1 MPPAIHQKI
10 TYSKFSFE
18 NDLELQVQFNKPHCD
33 TRGFSSSYILTSLKI
48 VSTQN
53 IFLKEITF
61 YKVLLKEIF
70 WGTHFGPS
78 IHIQVATV
86 MLPEPPSRSLIPPKS
101 TLPPLPLKLME
112 KSLICWQKRGHSSL
126 SERLAPPFQA
136 ISCKTKPFCIL
147 ATFIFSCLT
156 QFPSFFI
163 GSNSYFLFIW
173 VSFMTALVWFNIA
186 QTKWHQCDQ

>member
-33 TRGFSSSYILTSLKI
+33 TRGFSSSYLSTSLKV

-53 IFLKEITF
+53 FFFQGNHFLQGI
-61 YKVLLKEIF
+61 VKEIF

-78 IHIQVATV
+78 IHIQAATV
-86 MLPEPPSRSLIPPKS
+86 ILPEPPSRSLIPPKS

-112 KSLICWQKRGHSSL
+112 KSLIC
-126 SERLAPPFQA
+126 
-136 ISCKTKPFCIL
+136 
-147 ATFIFSCLT
+147 
-156 QFPSFFI
+156 
-163 GSNSYFLFIW
+163 
-173 VSFMTALVWFNIA
+173 
-186 QTKWHQCDQ
+186 

>member
-1 MPPAIHQKI
+1 MPPEIHQKI

-78 IHIQVATV
+78 IHIQAATV
-86 MLPEPPSRSLIPPKS
+86 ILPEPPSRSLIPPKS

-112 KSLICWQKRGHSSL
+112 KSLICWQKKG
-126 SERLAPPFQA
+126 ER
-136 ISCKTKPFCIL
+136 S
-147 ATFIFSCLT
+147 
-156 QFPSFFI
+156 
-163 GSNSYFLFIW
+163 
-173 VSFMTALVWFNIA
+173 
-186 QTKWHQCDQ
+186 

>member
-33 TRGFSSSYILTSLKI
+33 TRGFSSSYLSTSLKV

-53 IFLKEITF
+53 IFFKEITF

-78 IHIQVATV
+78 IHIQAATV

-136 ISCKTKPFCIL
+136 ISCKTKPCCIL

>member
-78 IHIQVATV
+78 IHIQAATV

-136 ISCKTKPFCIL
+136 ISCKTKPCCIL
-147 ATFIFSCLT
+147 ATFIFLCLT